1 MWKIGGR
8 ALLNPFAQSGDF
20 AEKRVSPEASGAVF
34 WSLSCYK
41 ELKLTIKPFSRPSAT
56 DAKYELAKFGHAQK
70 EVLTFLFA
78 SSPPLFV
85 SLFLYFFFS
94 WELSKLHYGGT
105 NFLESF

>member
-41 ELKLTIKPFSRPSAT
+41 ELKL
-56 DAKYELAKFGHAQK
+56 
-70 EVLTFLFA
+70 
-78 SSPPLFV
+78 
-85 SLFLYFFFS
+85 
-94 WELSKLHYGGT
+94 
-105 NFLESF
+105 